1 MNSIVKNVQTT
12 VKTHHMIA
20 IFGFVVLG
28 IALYQ
33 YSSGK
38 NSILD
43 NMAGNTQFLGGGKA
57 AGPNVAQPANP
68 QGQNEQYAAVSNMS
82 SGNASATSDP
92 KDLLPKDQNSEWAK
106 LNPNSSNDL
115 ANVNLLKAGYH
126 VGIDTIG
133 NTLRNANLQLRS
145 EPPNP
150 TTKVSPWGQ
159 STIEPD
165 LMRIPLELGSGSQ

>member
-1 MNSIVKNVQTT
+1 MNSIVKNVQSTI
-12 VKTHHMIA
+12 KTHHIIA
-20 IFGFVVLG
+20 IVGFIVLG
-28 IALYQ
+28 VALYQ

-38 NSILD
+38 DLIHD
-43 NMAGNTQFLGGGKA
+43 NMDVQTKFLGGKGQP
-57 AGPNVAQPANP
+57 GVAQPANP
-68 QGQNEQYAAVSNMS
+68 QGQNEQYASVSNQP
-82 SGNASATSDP
+82 GAAATSDP

-115 ANVNLLKAGYH
+115 ANVNLLKSGYH
-126 VGIDTIG
+126 IGIDTIG

-150 TTKVSPWGQ
+150 TTKVSPWLQ

-165 LMRIPLELGSGSQ
+165 LMRVPLEIGSGAQ